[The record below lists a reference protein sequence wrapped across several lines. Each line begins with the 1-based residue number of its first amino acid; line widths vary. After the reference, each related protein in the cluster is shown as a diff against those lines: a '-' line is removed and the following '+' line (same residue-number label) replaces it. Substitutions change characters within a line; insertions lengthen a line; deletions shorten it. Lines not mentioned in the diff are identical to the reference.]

1 MANRKNEICVRCR
14 CQIEPQMPAV
24 AISLFCQT
32 LGMGKR
38 RASKS
43 ERIYLC
49 PQCATVT
56 AMGDEPPKGQP
67 LNVAAY
73 RIIRNLVGNDPS
85 VVGKAWEELSRELTA
100 EPPALEPAE
109 ILPPSKRLKEAS

>member
-1 MANRKNEICVRCR
+1 MAFRKNETCIRCR
-14 CQIEPQMPAV
+14 EQIEPQDSAV
-24 AISLFCQT
+24 GISLFCQT

-49 PQCATVT
+49 PQCATVA
-56 AMGDEPPKGQP
+56 AMGEEPPKTQP

-73 RIIRNLVGNDPS
+73 RIIRNLVATDPS
-85 VVGKAWEELSRELTA
+85 VIGKAWEELSQQVTSPAQLPTA
-100 EPPALEPAE
+100 EV
-109 ILPPSKRLKEAS
+109 LPPERRLRTAV

>member
-1 MANRKNEICVRCR
+1 MCIRCHNV
-14 CQIEPQMPAV
+14 IEPQEPAV

-38 RASKS
+38 KASKS

-49 PQCATVT
+49 PRCATVA
-56 AMGDEPPKGQP
+56 AMGEEPPKGQP

-73 RIIRNLVGNDPS
+73 RIMRNLVASDPA
-85 VVGKAWEELSRELTA
+85 VVGKAWEELSQSIVSS
-100 EPPALEPAE
+100 PALPAAE
-109 ILPPSKRLKEAS
+109 IIPPSRGLRAAS